1 MQYLNPGAVGAHIPS
16 LDYEATNLVQSL
28 FLDTR
33 GGVLPI
39 NPSHY
44 AGRFVLKSVSTL
56 RP

>member
-1 MQYLNPGAVGAHIPS
+1 MQCLNPEAVEARILN